1 MIIGSLANGIF
12 FTSPYAY
19 TQQAGCDPSYP
30 EVCIPPYPPDL
41 NSGDVSDRRFA
52 VLPPDAH
59 GFDWNNDGIG
69 CEIGGE
75 PTGGLLPQG
84 TVQMW
89 ASCSRD
95 CYVDSKSHVLWRR
108 EWNTL
113 TN

>member
-1 MIIGSLANGIF
+1 MLN
-12 FTSPYAY
+12 

-30 EVCIPPYPPDL
+30 EVCT
-41 NSGDVSDRRFA
+41 GDVSDRRFA

-84 TVQMW
+84 TVQ
-89 ASCSRD
+89 CGQ
-95 CYVDSKSHVLWRR
+95 VVQGIV
-108 EWNTL
+108 TL
-113 TN
+113 TANLTCSET